1 MKLLLNKYWRI
12 FSPLSLLISVYFIY
26 INDKNNNL
34 KQIGYTI
41 ITINTFISIFIFL
54 SPIIF
59 QNQIKDNQS

>member
-41 ITINTFISIFIFL
+41 ITINIFISIFIFL